1 MIPRTKEPTDLDA
14 FIAQSIRVLRRKRR
28 LSQEKLGEFSGVT
41 FQQIQK
47 YENGTNRVCAS
58 RLARIALALQVPVAD
73 FFPARYR

>member
-1 MIPRTKEPTDLDA
+1 MKASVKEPTDLDA
-14 FIAQSIRVLRRKRR
+14 FIAQSIRVLRKKRHMS
-28 LSQEKLGEFSGVT
+28 LESLGAAAGVK

-58 RLARIALALQVPVAD
+58 RLGRIAVALQVPIAD